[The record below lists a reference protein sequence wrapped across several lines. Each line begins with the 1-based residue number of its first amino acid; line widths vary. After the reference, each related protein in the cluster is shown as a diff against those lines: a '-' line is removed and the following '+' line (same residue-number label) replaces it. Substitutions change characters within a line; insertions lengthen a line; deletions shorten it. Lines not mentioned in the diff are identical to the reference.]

1 MTTVVSGFRTN
12 HVYLPLLANLR
23 DLNGYRRIPLLS
35 LPPSQSFLG
44 TSEPDI
50 EGAKLAA
57 AAAAPCT
64 ENTVM

>member
-1 MTTVVSGFRTN
+1 MTTVV
-12 HVYLPLLANLR
+12 LANLR
-23 DLNGYRRIPLLS
+23 DLNGYRRIPLLI
-35 LPPSQSFLG
+35 PSAVPFLG

-64 ENTVM
+64 ENTIM